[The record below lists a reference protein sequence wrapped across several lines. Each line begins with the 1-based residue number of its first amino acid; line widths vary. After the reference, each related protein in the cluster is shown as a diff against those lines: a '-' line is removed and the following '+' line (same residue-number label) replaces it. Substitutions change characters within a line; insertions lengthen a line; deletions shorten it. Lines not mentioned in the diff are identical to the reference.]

1 MKLLNKR
8 DPSAKLLYGELK
20 VHVLDDYYMPGDTTW
35 AQDQQDPSADAP
47 NRLDKILR
55 NFYQTEEN
63 KTEHHLS
70 HVLVS

>member
-8 DPSAKLLYGELK
+8 DPSAKLLFGELK

-47 NRLDKILR
+47 DRLD
-55 NFYQTEEN
+55 
-63 KTEHHLS
+63 
-70 HVLVS
+70 